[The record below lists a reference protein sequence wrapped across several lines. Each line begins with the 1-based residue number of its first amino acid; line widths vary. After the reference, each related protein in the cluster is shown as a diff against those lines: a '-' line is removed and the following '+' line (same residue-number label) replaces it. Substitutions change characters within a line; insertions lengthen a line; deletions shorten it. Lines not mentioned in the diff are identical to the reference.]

1 MNNLK
6 LTNALLLLCVALL
19 ALIAVRVLSLPTK
32 AQIDARIKVCENWI
46 DARIQHWG
54 QHWGQHFGQHFSQ
67 H

>member
-1 MNNLK
+1 MNSQK

-19 ALIAVRVLSLPTK
+19 AFIAVRVSALPTK
-32 AQIDARIKVCENWI
+32 AQVDARIKGCEDQI
-46 DARIQHWG
+46 DSRI